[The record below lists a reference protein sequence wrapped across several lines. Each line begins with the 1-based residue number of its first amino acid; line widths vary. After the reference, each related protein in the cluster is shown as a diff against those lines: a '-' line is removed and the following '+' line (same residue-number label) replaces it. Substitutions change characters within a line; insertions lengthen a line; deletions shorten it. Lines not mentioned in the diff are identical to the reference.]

1 MPGRRRHGGLVLAA
15 VVVVTAAIDAH
26 HSITAIYDSRQQVT
40 VSGSVREFQFVNPH
54 PWIGIDVTDDG
65 GVRRWRLELDNRW
78 ELENIG
84 MNADTFKPGDVI
96 VVSGS
101 GGRDGARSVY
111 VRRLD
116 RAADGLL
123 YEQVGPSPR
132 VNFGA
137 GRSR

>member
-1 MPGRRRHGGLVLAA
+1 MKLIAAVWLLAA
-15 VVVVTAAIDAH
+15 AAPAAH
-26 HSITAIYDSRQQVT
+26 HSLSTVYDSRRQLTVT
-40 VSGSVREFQFVNPH
+40 GSVREFQFVNPH

-84 MNADTFKPGDVI
+84 MHADTFRPGDVI
-96 VVSGS
+96 VASGS
-101 GGRDGARSVY
+101 GGRDSARSLY

-132 VNFGA
+132 VTFGTA
-137 GRSR
+137 RPR